1 MFVVL
6 CVAYELNHYRYKYFV
21 RFQLF
26 SQKLCQVDASWSGYF
41 LHSAVMRHPMFSDAR
56 SLTTTN
62 SNSFIMTERH
72 IVTIVYSKI
81 LQNSNEKSLT
91 FSPSIVGHWV
101 LALKTSLSFGDG
113 NSFKIRKNRSFP
125 VNKMRFDIIVY
136 MCQTKQLVVFSSSYS
151 TFLAFQKLY
160 L

>member
-1 MFVVL
+1 MSSWRQLKWIFSSL
-6 CVAYELNHYRYKYFV
+6 CCDDHETSDV
-21 RFQLF
+21 
-26 SQKLCQVDASWSGYF
+26 
-41 LHSAVMRHPMFSDAR
+41 FSDAR

-81 LQNSNEKSLT
+81 LQNLNEKSLT
-91 FSPSIVGHWV
+91 LSPSVVGHWV

-113 NSFKIRKNRSFP
+113 NSSKIRKNRSFL

-136 MCQTKQLVVFSSSYS
+136 MCQTKQLVGF
-151 TFLAFQKLY
+151 FLILFNIPRAPKVIFIV
-160 L
+160 